1 MASGTQRAVQLTGP
15 DQLMLNESKRIHKP
29 GPHQVLCKVEAVGLC
44 FSDLKLLK
52 QFTAHARKSE
62 VLKGIE
68 KSALAEIPSY
78 VPGEKPGVPG
88 HEVVATVVEAG
99 AEVKHAKVGG
109 RYLVQTDYRWLP
121 TANSNAAFGYNFE
134 GGLQEYVLMDE
145 RVITSPEGE
154 SMLIPASQRLSASAI
169 ALVEPWACV
178 EDSYA
183 VQERTT
189 LKANTRMM
197 VVADGKID
205 EKAFK
210 AYAAKYGKGGRIMW
224 VGCEPVKVEG
234 LASQKV
240 ASVDMLA
247 DGAFD
252 DVVYFGHDAAMAEK
266 LFAKLAAGGMI
277 SFVQCGGKFGRNLV
291 TPVGKVHYGGIR
303 IIGTTGNDPG
313 AAMAYIPATGEVRE
327 GEKINVVGAAGPMG
341 VMHVVRNICQGV
353 KGVTVYAGDLDDGR
367 LASLTKI
374 ATPMA
379 KANGVGYVPYNPKAE
394 GAPTG
399 FSMIAM
405 MVPVVPLVAAA
416 VKSAV
421 KNGIINIFAG
431 IPATVAGEIDVDD
444 YVGKQLYFIGTS
456 GSVLDDMKAVL
467 ARVEAGRLDTNISV
481 GAVCG
486 LDGAVDGIRAVEKQ
500 LVPGK
505 IIVYP
510 ACKGLGL
517 TRLSELKDKAPKV
530 SAKLADGLWTKGAEA
545 ELLMQ
550 FG

>member
-15 DQLMLNESKRIHKP
+15 DQLTLNTSKAIHKA
-29 GPHQVLCKVEAVGLC
+29 GPRQVLCKVEAVGLC

-52 QFTAHARKSE
+52 QFTGHARKSE

-78 VPGEKPGVPG
+78 IPGEKPGVPG
-88 HEVVATVVEAG
+88 HEVVVTVVEAG
-99 AEVKHAKVGG
+99 AEVKKAKVGG

-145 RVITSPEGE
+145 RVIVSPEDE

-183 VQERTT
+183 VKERTS
-189 LKANTRMM
+189 LKANTRML

-205 EKAFK
+205 EKAF
-210 AYAAKYGKGGRIMW
+210 AAFVSKYGKGGRIMF
-224 VGCEPVKVEG
+224 VGMEKVEFAG
-234 LASQKV
+234 FVCQNV
-240 ASVDMLA
+240 ASMDELA
-247 DGAFD
+247 DGIFD
-252 DVVYFGHDAAMAEK
+252 DVVYFGSDAAKAEK
-266 LFAKLAAGGMI
+266 LFGKLAPSGLI
-277 SFVQCGGKFGRNLV
+277 NFVQGGKKFGRNLV
-291 TPVGKVHYGGIR
+291 MPVGRVHYGNIR
-303 IIGTTGNDPG
+303 IIGTTGNDP
-313 AAMAYIPATGEVRE
+313 AAGMAYIPARGEIRK

-341 VMHVVRNICQGV
+341 VMHVVRDICSGIAD
-353 KGVTVYAGDLDDGR
+353 VTVYAGDLDEGR
-367 LASLTKI
+367 LGALSKI
-374 ATPMA
+374 AAPMA
-379 KANGVGYVPYNPKAE
+379 KASGVKYVPYNPKAAD
-394 GAPTG
+394 APSA
-399 FSMIAM
+399 FSMIVL

-416 VKSAV
+416 VKSAT
-421 KNGIINIFAG
+421 KGGIINIFAG
-431 IPATVAGEIDVDD
+431 IPATVTGEMDIDS
-444 YVGKQLYFIGTS
+444 YVEKQLYFIGTS
-456 GSVLDDMKAVL
+456 GSVLEDMKVVL
-467 ARVEAGRLDTNISV
+467 AKVEAGKLDTNISV

-486 LDGAVDGIRAVEKQ
+486 LEGAVDGIRAVEKQ

-517 TRLSELKDKAPKV
+517 TRLDELKGKLPNVA
-530 SAKLADGLWTKGAEA
+530 AKLADGLWNKDAET
-545 ELLMQ
+545 ELLKA
-550 FG
+550 FA